1 MDLLRPIRA
10 FDRVQQK
17 HHWLALPV
25 AVIKK
30 FADDQGGRLAA
41 LVAYYAFFSLF
52 PLLLMLVTIL
62 GFVLQGNPGAQE
74 SVKNSVLGQFPVIG
88 DQIKVNALTG
98 HTVALV
104 VGLLGSLWGGLGVT
118 QAMQGAFDRIWAVPF
133 KHRRD
138 FLRSRLRGLVFLFT
152 LGGLFLV
159 ASIASGLVI
168 GGLGGPLVK
177 IAGIAF
183 SLVLNYALFFLSFR
197 FLTVD
202 HDPDPAA
209 AHRRHGG
216 GGPVGDPAAGRRL
229 LHRPHLRHSS
239 NTYAQFALVIALMVW
254 LHLGA
259 QMTVYAAEVNV
270 VVARRLWP
278 RNLLGPPDGA
288 ADEATLRALA
298 QVEER
303 STRSTSTCTS
313 TDPPV
318 PRRGGA
324 LRTDGRARR
333 DGSSRAATSTARPPP
348 GSPGR
353 SSAGARR

>member
-1 MDLLRPIRA
+1 MDPLRPIRA
-10 FDRVQQK
+10 FDRSQQK
-17 HHWLALPV
+17 HPWVAVPV
-25 AVIKK
+25 AVFKK

-62 GFVLQGNPGAQE
+62 GFVLQGNSEAQE

-138 FLRSRLRGLVFLFT
+138 FLASRLRGLVFLFT
-152 LGGLFLV
+152 VGALFLI

-168 GGLGGPLVK
+168 GGLGGTLVK

-183 SLVLNYALFFLSFR
+183 SLVLNFALFFLSFR

-202 HDPDPAA
+202 HIPTRQLLIGVTLASVLWEVLQLV
-209 AHRRHGG
+209 GG
-216 GGPVGDPAAGRRL
+216 YYIG
-229 LHRPHLRHSS
+229 HIYRHSS

-259 QMTVYAAEVNV
+259 WVTVYAAEVNV
-270 VVARRLWP
+270 VVVRRLWP
-278 RNLLGPPDGA
+278 RNLLGPPDGV

-298 QVEER
+298 LVEER
-303 STRSTSTCTS
+303 SHQEHV
-313 TDPPV
+313 DV
-318 PRRGGA
+318 HFH
-324 LRTDGRARR
+324 
-333 DGSSRAATSTARPPP
+333 
-348 GSPGR
+348 
-353 SSAGARR
+353 

>member
-10 FDRVQQK
+10 FDRSQQK
-17 HHWLALPV
+17 HPVLAVPV

-62 GFVLQGNPGAQE
+62 GFVLQGNSEAQE

-133 KHRRD
+133 KNRRD

-152 LGGLFLV
+152 LGGLFLI

-168 GGLGGPLVK
+168 GGLGGTLVK
-177 IAGIAF
+177 VAGIAF
-183 SLVLNYALFFLSFR
+183 SLVLNFALFFLSFR

-202 HDPDPAA
+202 HIRTRQLLIGVTLAA
-209 AHRRHGG
+209 VLWELLQLVGG
-216 GGPVGDPAAGRRL
+216 YYIG
-229 LHRPHLRHSS
+229 HIYRHSS

-259 QMTVYAAEVNV
+259 QITVYAAEVNV
-270 VVARRLWP
+270 VVTRRLWP

-298 QVEER
+298 LVEER
-303 STRSTSTCTS
+303 SQEQHV
-313 TDPPV
+313 DV
-318 PRRGGA
+318 HFH
-324 LRTDGRARR
+324 
-333 DGSSRAATSTARPPP
+333 
-348 GSPGR
+348 
-353 SSAGARR
+353 

>member
-10 FDRVQQK
+10 FDRGQRK
-17 HHWLALPV
+17 HPWLGFPV
-25 AVIKK
+25 AVFKK
-30 FADDQGGRLAA
+30 FADDQGSRLAA

-62 GFVLQGNPGAQE
+62 GFILQGNAEAQE

-98 HTVALV
+98 HTAALV
-104 VGLLGSLWGGLGVT
+104 IGLLGSLWGGLGVT

-133 KHRRD
+133 KNRRD
-138 FLRSRLRGLVFLFT
+138 FLRSRVRGLVFLFT
-152 LGGLFLV
+152 LGALFLI

-168 GGLGGPLVK
+168 GGLGGTLVK

-183 SLVLNYALFFLSFR
+183 SLVPNFALFFLSFR

-202 HDPDPAA
+202 HIRTRHLIIGVTLAA
-209 AHRRHGG
+209 VVWELLQLVGG
-216 GGPVGDPAAGRRL
+216 YYIG
-229 LHRPHLRHSS
+229 HIYRHSS
-239 NTYAQFALVIALMVW
+239 DTYAQFALVIALMVW

-259 QMTVYAAEVNV
+259 QITVYAAEVNV

-278 RNLLGPPDGA
+278 RNLLGPPDSA

-298 QVEER
+298 RVEER
-303 STRSTSTCTS
+303 SKEQHV
-313 TDPPV
+313 DV
-318 PRRGGA
+318 HFH
-324 LRTDGRARR
+324 
-333 DGSSRAATSTARPPP
+333 
-348 GSPGR
+348 
-353 SSAGARR
+353 

>member
-17 HHWLALPV
+17 HDWLALPV
-25 AVIKK
+25 AVFKK

-62 GFVLQGNPGAQE
+62 GFILEGDPGAQE
-74 SVKNSVLGQFPVIG
+74 SVRNSVLGQFPVIG
-88 DQIKVNALTG
+88 NQIQVNALTG

-104 VGLLGSLWGGLGVT
+104 VGLLGALWGGLGVT

-138 FLRSRLRGLVFLFT
+138 FLRSRLRGLLFLFT

-168 GGLGGPLVK
+168 GGLGGTLVK

-183 SLVLNYALFFLSFR
+183 SLALNFALFFVSFR
-197 FLTVD
+197 FLTVE
-202 HDPDPAA
+202 HVPTRQLLIGVTLASVVWEVLQLV
-209 AHRRHGG
+209 GG
-216 GGPVGDPAAGRRL
+216 YYIG
-229 LHRPHLRHSS
+229 HIYRHSS
-239 NTYAQFALVIALMVW
+239 DTYAQFALVIALMVW

-259 QMTVYAAEVNV
+259 QVTVFAAETSV

-278 RNLLGPPDGA
+278 RNLLGPPDRR
-288 ADEATLRALA
+288 ADEAALRALA
-298 QVEER
+298 LVEER
-303 STRSTSTCTS
+303 SKEEHVDVHFR
-313 TDPPV
+313 
-318 PRRGGA
+318 
-324 LRTDGRARR
+324 
-333 DGSSRAATSTARPPP
+333 
-348 GSPGR
+348 
-353 SSAGARR
+353 